1 MEIEP
6 RGNVLL
12 QLSLQSVAP
21 AFVLDPRMHSD
32 LEDLGAASCQDLS
45 VARRL
50 EEALDR
56 KQEELPQA

>member
-1 MEIEP
+1 MEMEP

-12 QLSLQSVAP
+12 QLSLQSAAP
-21 AFVLDPRMHSD
+21 TFALGPRMHSD
-32 LEDLGAASCQDLS
+32 LEDLGAASRRDLP

-56 KQEELPQA
+56 RQ